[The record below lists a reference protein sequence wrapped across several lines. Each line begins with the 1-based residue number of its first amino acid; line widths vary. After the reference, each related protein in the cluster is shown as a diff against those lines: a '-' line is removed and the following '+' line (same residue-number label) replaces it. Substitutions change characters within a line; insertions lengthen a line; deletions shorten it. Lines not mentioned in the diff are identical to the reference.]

1 MCDLKLTRLR
11 LSNFQSF
18 GAVPTVIDLAAL
30 CFLLGPNGTG
40 KTAVLQAL
48 ARMFGLDPGLRRVR
62 KSDFH
67 YKAEHAGK
75 AVTGPLTLWIEAEFK
90 FPELKKAKGKHATIP
105 VHFAHMQ
112 LVTAGSVPRVRF
124 RLTATLDEDGDI
136 EEAMQYVIAVDKD
149 DEPTKS
155 IPVQKYDRSAI
166 HVHYLPAK
174 RDPADHISFAANA
187 LLGRALRAADWHAQS
202 ESIAALTE
210 EISESLSSSAAIVG
224 IGQQLASHWSVLHKG
239 HYYAN
244 PAISFAGS
252 DIDSLL
258 RHLSLSFEPGA
269 GEPQVAFSRLSD
281 GQQSLL
287 YLALVLSMQ
296 AIGRKVL
303 AKKIEAFDVDKLR
316 PAVFTLIA
324 MEEPE
329 NSLSPHYLGR
339 VLTAL
344 REFAAHDD
352 AQAIVATHAPSLLRR
367 VEPEQIRYLRLNPD
381 RQTVVSTI
389 VMPNASDEAYKF
401 VREAVQAFPELYF
414 SRLVILGEGDSEE
427 IVLPR
432 LLRAKGLAEDEV
444 SVCVVPLGGRHVNH
458 FWRLLHGLGI
468 PHVTLLDL
476 DLGRNQGG
484 WGRVRYAL
492 QQLLKFPTIESNLN
506 ADHIKGLPKWN
517 GEDALP
523 SSKNWL
529 EWRKFLESAGVFF
542 SAPLDLDFA
551 MLRQFPAA
559 YGMDDLV
566 DPETSD
572 ENTIPAVL
580 GKEHGDADQYSD
592 EEQEYFA
599 TYHRRFKLGSKPAT
613 HLAALAQLD
622 DADLAEAMPRAI
634 GRMLDLVKTKL
645 SALPE

>member
-1 MCDLKLTRLR
+1 MKLTRLR

-18 GAVPTVIDLAAL
+18 GTGVTVLDLVAL

-48 ARMFGLDPGLRRVR
+48 ARMFGLDPGLRRIR

-75 AVTGPLTLWIEAEFK
+75 AVTGPLTLWIEAEFE
-90 FPELKKAKGKHATIP
+90 FPELKKGKGKHATVP
-105 VHFAHMQ
+105 GHFAHMQ
-112 LVTAGSVPRVRF
+112 LVTAGGVPRVRF

-136 EEAMQYVIAVDKD
+136 EEAMQYVIAVDEH
-149 DEPTKS
+149 DEPTKL
-155 IPVQKYDRSAI
+155 IPVQKHDRSAVQ
-166 HVHYLPAK
+166 VHYLPAK

-202 ESIAALTE
+202 ESIAELTE
-210 EISESLSSSAAIVG
+210 DISKSLSSNAAIAG
-224 IGQQLASHWSVLHKG
+224 IGQQLATHWSTLHKG

-252 DIDSLL
+252 DVDSLL
-258 RHLSLSFEPGA
+258 RHLSLSFAPGA
-269 GEPQVAFSRLSD
+269 GEPQVDFTRLSD

-303 AKKIEAFDVDKLR
+303 AKKSDAFDVDKLR
-316 PAVFTLIA
+316 PAVFTLVA

-339 VLTAL
+339 VLSAL
-344 REFAAHDD
+344 REFAAHED

-367 VEPEQIRYLRLNPD
+367 VEPEQIRYLRLNPE
-381 RQTVVSTI
+381 RQTVVSVVT
-389 VMPNASDEAYKF
+389 MPEASDEAHKF

-458 FWRLLHGLGI
+458 FWRLLQGLGI
-468 PHVTLLDL
+468 PQVTLLDL
-476 DLGRNQGG
+476 DLGRYQGG

-492 QQLLKFPTIESNLN
+492 QQLLKFPTIESNLGP
-506 ADHIKGLPKWN
+506 DHLKDWPKW
-517 GEDALP
+517 DATDQLLA
-523 SSKNWL
+523 SKNWL
-529 EWRKFLESAGVFF
+529 GWRDFLESAGVFF

-559 YGMDDLV
+559 YGV
-566 DPETSD
+566 DELLGLETGD
-572 ENTIPAVL
+572 ANTIPAVL
-580 GKEHGDADQYSD
+580 GKANGDVDQYTND
-592 EEQEYFA
+592 EQEYFA
-599 TYHRRFKLGSKPAT
+599 TYHRCFKLGSKPAA
-613 HLAALAQLD
+613 HLTALAQLD
-622 DADLAEAMPRAI
+622 DAVLAAAIPESI
-634 GRMLDLVKTKL
+634 GRMLDMVKAKL
-645 SALPE
+645 AALPE